1 MGLSTALGV
10 VRGRGV
16 VHGESVKGLFV
27 TESTHSSNNVYVLCE
42 NNVTQ
47 LFLHIGQK

>member
-10 VRGRGV
+10 VRGV
-16 VHGESVKGLFV
+16 VHGESEKGLFV
-27 TESTHSSNNVYVLCE
+27 TESTHSSNNILVLCE

-47 LFLHIGQK
+47 PFNIGQK